1 MQWFKQLFWCRSIDD
16 CKRDLGRGRAGH
28 ACTGEPFVRMLV
40 ACSLPENA
48 LWYVERWVGKNG
60 ISLMIGS

>member
-1 MQWFKQLFWCRSIDD
+1 MIVKEMWGGGGASR
-16 CKRDLGRGRAGH
+16 

-60 ISLMIGS
+60 ISLLIGS